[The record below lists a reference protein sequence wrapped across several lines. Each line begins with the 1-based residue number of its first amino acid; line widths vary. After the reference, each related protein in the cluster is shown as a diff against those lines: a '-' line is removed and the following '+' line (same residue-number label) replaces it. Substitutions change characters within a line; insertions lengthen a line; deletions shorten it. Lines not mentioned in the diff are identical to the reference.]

1 MKPRIQLTIVTKDS
15 ISTSVIKAP
24 HVTNAMYDA
33 AWDLV
38 FTMTTNKRRKT
49 SLYTQDQKKK
59 TKAAACERERKQMLG
74 PGGRPLRKPKKS
86 ANLVKRNKAVLAA
99 VGQMGADAIAKELG
113 RPSRASRL
121 ARPGTGN
128 ADSTGIHSMVEGNR
142 GDHQT

>member
-38 FTMTTNKRRKT
+38 YTLSTNKRRKT

-59 TKAAACERERKQMLG
+59 AKAAVREAERKRTLG
-74 PGGRPLRKPKKS
+74 VGGRPLRKLKKRT
-86 ANLVKRNKAVLAA
+86 KRT
-99 VGQMGADAIAKELG
+99 
-113 RPSRASRL
+113 
-121 ARPGTGN
+121 PGTGN
-128 ADSTGIHSMVEGNR
+128 ADGTGIHSMVEGNR
-142 GDHQT
+142 DDHQT